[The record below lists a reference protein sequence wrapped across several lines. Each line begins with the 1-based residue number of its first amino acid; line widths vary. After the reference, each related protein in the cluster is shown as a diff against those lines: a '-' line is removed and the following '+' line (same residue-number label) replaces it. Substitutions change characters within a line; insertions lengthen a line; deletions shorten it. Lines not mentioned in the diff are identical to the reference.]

1 VAVDSTDVAAVPGK
15 VAAGQAAAGAPEAG
29 SRRDEAAAASAA
41 TQAFALGEA
50 HLLSSLE
57 YLNQIG
63 IALSQERDIDKL
75 LETILVAA
83 KHLTRADGGTLYRV
97 VNGKLQFE
105 IVRTDTLGIA
115 MGGTSGNPVPFY
127 PIPLHRDGNP
137 NYSMIA
143 AYAALTHKTVNIA
156 DAYTA
161 EGFDF
166 SGTRNFDKRTGYR
179 STSFLTVPMKSHE
192 GEIIGVLQ
200 LLNATDAATGR
211 VTVFSEEDQRLAESL
226 ASQAAIALTNRL
238 LIQQLETL
246 FESLIELINT
256 AIDDKSPYTA
266 GHCKRVP
273 VLTMMLAE
281 AAHETLQ
288 GPLAAFRMTE
298 KDRYE
303 LKIAGLLHDCGKITT
318 PVHVVDKATKL
329 QTIFDR
335 IELLDTRFEVLK
347 RDARIEML
355 EAKLAALEAGDAD
368 SVRRAE
374 EAYAALIRQYDDDRE
389 FLRRTNVG
397 SERMKPE
404 DQARVS
410 AIARYAWTNPRG
422 ERARF
427 LSRDEE
433 ENLNI
438 AYGTLNPSERE
449 IINHHIV
456 ATIKMLEALPWPRHL
471 TNVPE
476 YAGGHHERMDGKG
489 YPRGLTREQMSVPAR
504 VMGIADIFEALTA
517 KDRPYKRGKTLSESL
532 AILGR
537 FKESGHIDPDLF
549 EIFVREKVYL
559 RYAREFLDPEQ
570 IDEVDES
577 RIPGYGGAAGAAR
590 RGS

>member
-1 VAVDSTDVAAVPGK
+1 MSAQ
-15 VAAGQAAAGAPEAG
+15 AGIGRPADPAPRLADLQHSLE
-29 SRRDEAAAASAA
+29 
-41 TQAFALGEA
+41 T
-50 HLLSSLE
+50 HVLSKLE
-57 YLNQIG
+57 YLNAIG
-63 IALSQERDIDKL
+63 VALSQERDINRL

-83 KHLTRADGGTLYRV
+83 KNLTRADGGTLYRLV
-97 VNGKLQFE
+97 DDRLHFE
-105 IVRTDTLGIA
+105 IMRNDSLAIA
-115 MGGTSGNPVPFY
+115 MGGTSGTAIPFY
-127 PIPLHRDGNP
+127 PIPLHDKDGNP
-137 NYSMIA
+137 NLTMIA
-143 AYAALTHKTVNIA
+143 AYVAINDRTVNIA
-156 DAYTA
+156 DAYTE

-179 STSFLTVPMKSHE
+179 STSFLTVPMKNHE

-200 LLNATDAATGR
+200 LLNAIDAATGE
-211 VTVFSEEDQRLAESL
+211 VTVFSDEDRRLAESL

-238 LIQQLETL
+238 LIQQLEVL

-256 AIDDKSPYTA
+256 AIDDKSPYTG

-281 AAHETLQ
+281 AADRVTE
-288 GPLAAFRMTE
+288 GPLAGFHMSD

-335 IELLDTRFEVLK
+335 IALVDTRFEALK
-347 RDARIEML
+347 REAEVAMLRAVLAAREAEDASSEQRAREDF
-355 EAKLAALEAGDAD
+355 EAK
-368 SVRRAE
+368 V
-374 EAYAALIRQYDDDRE
+374 RQYDDDRE

-397 SERMKPE
+397 SERMSAE

-410 AIARYAWTNPRG
+410 RIAQYTWTGPKG
-422 ERARF
+422 APERF

-433 ENLNI
+433 ANLNI
-438 AYGTLNPSERE
+438 PYGTLNPKERE

-471 TNVPE
+471 VNVPE

-489 YPRGLTREQMSVPAR
+489 YPRGLTRAQMSVQAR
-504 VMGIADIFEALTA
+504 IMGIADIFEALTA
-517 KDRPYKRGKTLSESL
+517 KDRPYKPGKTLSESL
-532 AILGR
+532 AILAKFR
-537 FKESGHIDPDLF
+537 ENGHIDPDLF
-549 EIFVREKVYL
+549 DIFVKERVYL

-570 IDEVDES
+570 IDDVD
-577 RIPGYGGAAGAAR
+577 AAR
-590 RGS
+590 VPGLPV

>member
-1 VAVDSTDVAAVPGK
+1 MSAP
-15 VAAGQAAAGAPEAG
+15 AGIGRPADPAPRLADLQHSLE
-29 SRRDEAAAASAA
+29 
-41 TQAFALGEA
+41 T
-50 HLLSSLE
+50 HVLSKLE
-57 YLNQIG
+57 YLNAIG
-63 IALSQERDIDKL
+63 VALSQERDINRL

-83 KHLTRADGGTLYRV
+83 KNLTRADGGTLYRLV
-97 VNGKLQFE
+97 DDRLHFE
-105 IVRTDTLGIA
+105 IMRNDSLAIA
-115 MGGTSGNPVPFY
+115 MGGTSGTAIPFY
-127 PIPLHRDGNP
+127 PIPLHDKDGNP
-137 NYSMIA
+137 NLTMIA
-143 AYAALTHKTVNIA
+143 AYVAINDRTVNIA
-156 DAYTA
+156 DAYTE

-179 STSFLTVPMKSHE
+179 STSFLTVPMKNHE

-200 LLNATDAATGR
+200 LLNAIDAATGQ
-211 VTVFSEEDQRLAESL
+211 VTVFSDEDRRLAESL

-238 LIQQLETL
+238 LIQQLEVL

-256 AIDDKSPYTA
+256 AIDDKSPYTG

-281 AAHETLQ
+281 AADRVTE
-288 GPLAAFRMTE
+288 GPLAGFHMSD

-335 IELLDTRFEVLK
+335 IALVDTRFEALK
-347 RDARIEML
+347 REAEVAMLRAVLAAREAEDASSEQRAREDF
-355 EAKLAALEAGDAD
+355 EAK
-368 SVRRAE
+368 V
-374 EAYAALIRQYDDDRE
+374 RQYDDDRE

-397 SERMKPE
+397 SERMSAE

-410 AIARYAWTNPRG
+410 RIAQYTWTGPKG
-422 ERARF
+422 APERF

-433 ENLNI
+433 ANLNI
-438 AYGTLNPSERE
+438 PYGTLNPKERE

-471 TNVPE
+471 VNVPE

-489 YPRGLTREQMSVPAR
+489 YPRGLTRAQMSVQAR
-504 VMGIADIFEALTA
+504 IMGIADIFEALTA
-517 KDRPYKRGKTLSESL
+517 KDRPYKPGKTLSESL
-532 AILGR
+532 AILAKFR
-537 FKESGHIDPDLF
+537 ENGHIDPDLF
-549 EIFVREKVYL
+549 DIFVKERVYL

-570 IDEVDES
+570 IDDVD
-577 RIPGYGGAAGAAR
+577 AAR
-590 RGS
+590 VPGLPV